1 MPYQQGIAQIANRYF
16 SYGFAFPRL
25 GVIQSHQRWVNDMS
39 KGSHAPTA
47 PRRTDRR
54 VPAALEKI
62 RQFTPN
68 WFAVTMGTGVVYL
81 VLNALP
87 GASPAKTA
95 LAEWL
100 WRIDI
105 GLYAL
110 FFALF
115 ASRFV
120 LFSETIKPLL
130 RHPLQSLF
138 LGALPMGL
146 APIINGIVV
155 FAGPRYGHGAYSA
168 ALSLWGFDA
177 VLSLVVAIG
186 VPYLIFTA
194 QDHSM
199 EKLTAALLLPVVAPE
214 VAAASAALLAPH
226 LDAPTAQCVVGAGYV
241 LWAISV
247 PLAFS
252 ILTIVLL
259 RLIVHKLPHREL
271 GVTSWLTLGPIGTGA
286 LGLLTLGDA
295 AVKAFAG
302 TALQPVAAVAQSF
315 GVLGALLLWGAG
327 LWWLA
332 CAVLFMWRYRRE
344 GLPFNLGWWGFTFP
358 IGVYTLATFNLARVT
373 GFHGFTDVGL
383 VLAVALDVLWLI
395 VLGRTIRGLIF
406 ERLVHAPCLA
416 TSRSSAT

>member
-1 MPYQQGIAQIANRYF
+1 MKNVAA
-16 SYGFAFPRL
+16 
-25 GVIQSHQRWVNDMS
+25 
-39 KGSHAPTA
+39 APC
-47 PRRTDRR
+47 RTSGW
-54 VPAALEKI
+54 LEKV

-87 GASPAKTA
+87 GASPVKTA

-100 WRIDI
+100 WRVDI
-105 GLYAL
+105 CLYGLFLAM
-110 FFALF
+110 FVG
-115 ASRFV
+115 RFV

-130 RHPLQSLF
+130 HHPLQSMF

-146 APIINGIVV
+146 APIVNGIIA
-155 FAGPRYGHGAYSA
+155 FAGARYGNNAYYV
-168 ALSLWGFDA
+168 ALTLWGIDV
-177 VLSLVVAIG
+177 VLSLAVAIG
-186 VPYLIFTA
+186 VPFLVFTT
-194 QDHSM
+194 QEHSV
-199 EKLTAALLLPVVAPE
+199 ERLTAALLLPVVAPE

-226 LDAPTAQCVVGAGYV
+226 LPAGTAQFVVGVGYV

-252 ILTIVLL
+252 ILTIVLF
-259 RLIVHKLPHREL
+259 RLIIHKLPHRDV

-286 LGLLTLGDA
+286 LGLITLGDA

-302 TALQPVAAVAQSF
+302 TALQPVAIVARDF

-332 CAVLFMWRYRRE
+332 CALLFMWRYRRE

-373 GFHGFTDVGL
+373 GFQGFTDVGV
-383 VLAVALDVLWLI
+383 VLAVMLDVLWLV
-395 VLGRTIRGLIF
+395 VLSRTIRGLMF
-406 ERLVHAPCLA
+406 ERLFRAPCLA
-416 TSRSSAT
+416 DART

>member
-1 MPYQQGIAQIANRYF
+1 MKNVAA
-16 SYGFAFPRL
+16 
-25 GVIQSHQRWVNDMS
+25 
-39 KGSHAPTA
+39 APC
-47 PRRTDRR
+47 RTSGW
-54 VPAALEKI
+54 LEKV

-87 GASPAKTA
+87 GASPVKTA

-100 WRIDI
+100 WRVDI
-105 GLYAL
+105 CLYGLFLAM
-110 FFALF
+110 FVG
-115 ASRFV
+115 RFV

-130 RHPLQSLF
+130 HHPLQSMF

-146 APIINGIVV
+146 APIVNGIIA
-155 FAGPRYGHGAYSA
+155 FAGARYGNNAYYV
-168 ALSLWGFDA
+168 ALTLWGIDV
-177 VLSLVVAIG
+177 VLSLAVAIG
-186 VPYLIFTA
+186 VPFLVFTT
-194 QDHSM
+194 QEHSV
-199 EKLTAALLLPVVAPE
+199 ERLTAALLLPVVAPE

-226 LDAPTAQCVVGAGYV
+226 LPAGTAQFVVGVGYV

-252 ILTIVLL
+252 ILTIVLF
-259 RLIVHKLPHREL
+259 RLIIHKLPHRDV

-286 LGLLTLGDA
+286 LGLTTLGDA

-302 TALQPVAAVAQSF
+302 TALQPVAIIARDF

-332 CAVLFMWRYRRE
+332 CALLFMWRYRRE

-373 GFHGFTDVGL
+373 GFQGFTDVGV
-383 VLAVALDVLWLI
+383 VLAVMLDVLWLV
-395 VLGRTIRGLIF
+395 VLSRTIRGLMF
-406 ERLVHAPCLA
+406 ERLFRAPCLA
-416 TSRSSAT
+416 GART

>member
-1 MPYQQGIAQIANRYF
+1 MKNT
-16 SYGFAFPRL
+16 SN
-25 GVIQSHQRWVNDMS
+25 VS
-39 KGSHAPTA
+39 TA
-47 PRRTDRR
+47 PHRADRR
-54 VPAALEKI
+54 IPAWLDKI

-87 GASPAKTA
+87 GASPIKTEIA
-95 LAEWL
+95 AWL

-110 FFALF
+110 FLAMFVG
-115 ASRFV
+115 RFV
-120 LFSETIKPLL
+120 LFGETIKPMLH
-130 RHPLQSLF
+130 HPLQSMF

-146 APIINGIVV
+146 APIVNGIVA
-155 FAGPRYGHGAYSA
+155 FAGPHYGQDAYSV
-168 ALSLWGFDA
+168 ALGLWGADA
-177 VLSLVVAIG
+177 VLSLAVAIG
-186 VPYLIFTA
+186 VPYLIFTT
-194 QDHSM
+194 QQHSV
-199 EKLTAALLLPVVAPE
+199 EKLTAALLLPIVAPE
-214 VAAASAALLAPH
+214 VAAASAAMLAPH
-226 LDAPTAQCVVGAGYV
+226 LPAQTAQFVVGTGYV

-286 LGLLTLGDA
+286 LGLITLGDA
-295 AVKAFAG
+295 AARAFAN
-302 TALQPVAAVAQSF
+302 TPLQAVATVAQDF

-332 CAVLFMWRYRRE
+332 CALLFMWSYRHE

-373 GFHGFTDVGL
+373 GFHGFTHIGL
-383 VLAVALDVLWLI
+383 ALAVLLGMLWLI
-395 VLGRTIRGLIF
+395 VLGRTIRGLIL
-406 ERLVHAPCLA
+406 ERLFHAPCLA
-416 TSRSSAT
+416 QAHS

>member
-1 MPYQQGIAQIANRYF
+1 MNA
-16 SYGFAFPRL
+16 
-25 GVIQSHQRWVNDMS
+25 
-39 KGSHAPTA
+39 
-47 PRRTDRR
+47 RTNSSMATGRTGR
-54 VPAALEKI
+54 SFPAALDKI

-87 GASPAKTA
+87 GASPVKTA

-100 WRIDI
+100 WRFDI
-105 GLYAL
+105 CLYAL
-110 FFALF
+110 FFVMF

-130 RHPLQSLF
+130 HHPLQSLF

-146 APIINGIVV
+146 APIINGIVI
-155 FAGPRYGHGAYSA
+155 FAGPQYGHSAYSV
-168 ALSLWGFDA
+168 ALGLWGFDA
-177 VLSLVVAIG
+177 MLSIAVAVG
-186 VPYLIFTA
+186 VPYLVFTA
-194 QDHSM
+194 QDHSI
-199 EKLTAALLLPVVAPE
+199 EKLSAALLLPIVAPE

-226 LDAPTAQCVVGAGYV
+226 LDARTAQFVVGAGYV

-302 TALQPVAAVAQSF
+302 SALQPVAAIAQSF
-315 GVLGALLLWGAG
+315 GVLGALMLWGAG

-383 VLAVALDVLWLI
+383 ALAVALDLLWLF

-416 TSRSSAT
+416 TSRSSTT

>member
-1 MPYQQGIAQIANRYF
+1 MKQPCLSPRTVNRQGPQ
-16 SYGFAFPRL
+16 
-25 GVIQSHQRWVNDMS
+25 W
-39 KGSHAPTA
+39 
-47 PRRTDRR
+47 
-54 VPAALEKI
+54 LEKI

-95 LAEWL
+95 AAELL
-100 WRIDI
+100 WQIDI

-110 FFALF
+110 FFAMFVGRL
-115 ASRFV
+115 V
-120 LFSETIKPLL
+120 LFSETIQPLL
-130 RHPLQSLF
+130 HHPLQSMF
-138 LGALPMGL
+138 LGAIPMGL
-146 APIINGIVV
+146 APIVNGVV
-155 FAGPRYGHGAYSA
+155 IFAGARYGNEAYSL
-168 ALSLWGFDA
+168 ALYLWGIDA
-177 VLSLVVAIG
+177 AISLAVAIG
-186 VPYLIFTA
+186 VPYLIFTR
-194 QDHSM
+194 QQHSV
-199 EKLTAALLLPVVAPE
+199 ERLTAALLLPVVAPE

-226 LDAPTAQCVVGAGYV
+226 LPAQTAQFVVGAGYV

-259 RLIVHKLPHREL
+259 RLVIHKLPHREL

-286 LGLLTLGDA
+286 LGLITLGDA

-302 TALQPVAAVAQSF
+302 TALQPVATVAQAF

-373 GFHGFTDVGL
+373 HFHGFVQFGL
-383 VLAVALDVLWLI
+383 LLAVVLDLLWVAVLT
-395 VLGRTIRGLIF
+395 RTIRGLMF
-406 ERLVHAPCLA
+406 ERLFHAPCLA
-416 TSRSSAT
+416 TGRP